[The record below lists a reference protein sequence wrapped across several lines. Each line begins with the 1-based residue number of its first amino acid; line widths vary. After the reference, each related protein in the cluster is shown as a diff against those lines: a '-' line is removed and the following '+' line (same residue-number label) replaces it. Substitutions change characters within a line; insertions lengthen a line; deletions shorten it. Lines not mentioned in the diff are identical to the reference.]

1 MSILGNVTTPLVG
14 GERLSREEFLRRW
27 DRLPDLKRA
36 ELIGGIVYLPSP
48 LSRAHARLEPSV
60 SLWLAYY
67 DGFTPGSECLANG
80 TWLMLDDAP
89 QPDCA
94 LRVLPE
100 YGGQSRMEGDLCA
113 GAPELVVEVS
123 ASSQS
128 YDLGPKMRLY
138 QKAGVLDYISVLVG
152 ERRVVWRRLIS
163 GGFAVHQPDEDGIG
177 RSVVF

>member
-48 LSRAHARLEPSV
+48 LGRPHARLEPHV
-60 SLWLAYY
+60 SLCLAYY
-67 DGFTPGSECLANG
+67 AGFTPGSECLANG

-113 GAPELVVEVS
+113 GAPELV
-123 ASSQS
+123 
-128 YDLGPKMRLY
+128 R
-138 QKAGVLDYISVLVG
+138 
-152 ERRVVWRRLIS
+152 
-163 GGFAVHQPDEDGIG
+163 FAFEWVNAQEN
-177 RSVVF
+177 